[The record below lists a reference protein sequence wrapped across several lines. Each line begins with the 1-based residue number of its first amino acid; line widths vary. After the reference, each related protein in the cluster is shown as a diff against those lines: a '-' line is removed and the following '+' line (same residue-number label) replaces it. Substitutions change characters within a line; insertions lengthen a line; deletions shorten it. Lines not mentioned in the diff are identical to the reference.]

1 MKYYRTKNMKLRTKL
16 WKRSKQSWATTV
28 PQSILLLANVNV
40 DVPINVLWDIDIKT
54 RKFTVQFTEDVKE

>member
-1 MKYYRTKNMKLRTKL
+1 MKLRTKL

-28 PQSILLLANVNV
+28 PQNILLLANVNV

-54 RKFTVQFTEDVKE
+54 GKFTVQFTEDVKE

>member
-1 MKYYRTKNMKLRTKL
+1 MKLRTKL

-28 PQSILLLANVNV
+28 PQNILLLANVNV

-54 RKFTVQFTEDVKE
+54 GTFTVQFTEVVKE